1 MPSKS
6 CTQHFAVTDPDRGE
20 TICNYCG
27 TVLTEKLV
35 DRAHEN
41 SFSDEFTKNN
51 ARTGPATS
59 LSMYDRGLYTVI
71 GSNTDSAGRTISG
84 KARSDFE
91 RLRTWDRRSKSVSL
105 GRNLGTAFVQL
116 DAIRTKLGIPDSVM
130 EETAYLYRKVVSERL
145 FRGSPVA
152 PVLAACLYAS
162 CRATNTPRSLDD
174 VAKTANVKR
183 TLVSRALRRLLRGLD
198 MRLQQYDIE
207 DFAARLA
214 NNLDLDE
221 RTKRRAFEI
230 LRGSRQRG
238 VLAGKNP
245 MGFAATCVYLA
256 CLESGKPV
264 SQTLVSDLSGIS
276 CVTIRNTAS
285 QIRRRVIRP

>member
-1 MPSKS
+1 
-6 CTQHFAVTDPDRGE
+6 
-20 TICNYCG
+20 
-27 TVLTEKLV
+27 
-35 DRAHEN
+35 
-41 SFSDEFTKNN
+41 
-51 ARTGPATS
+51 
-59 LSMYDRGLYTVI
+59 
-71 GSNTDSAGRTISG
+71 
-84 KARSDFE
+84 
-91 RLRTWDRRSKSVSL
+91 
-105 GRNLGTAFVQL
+105 
-116 DAIRTKLGIPDSVM
+116 
-130 EETAYLYRKVVSERL
+130 
-145 FRGSPVA
+145 
-152 PVLAACLYAS
+152 
-162 CRATNTPRSLDD
+162 
-174 VAKTANVKR
+174 
-183 TLVSRALRRLLRGLD
+183 VSRALRRLLRGLD